1 MKRTPSASN
10 KTAAATPTRTDATGT
25 DPAAPSGRS
34 GASAGS
40 AVPVAGRWLMLAILL
55 SAVFM
60 QLLDTTITMVAIPS
74 VQSDLSATFADVQLV
89 VALYSLA
96 FACVLITG
104 GRLGDIYGRKKL
116 FLIGMVGFTAASAMC
131 GAAPT
136 IGFLVVSRVVQG
148 LFSGLMFPQ
157 VLSIIQVTFS
167 GRERTKALS
176 IYGASVGL
184 ALVLGPVLGGWLIDL
199 NIAGSDWRSIFY
211 VNLPIGVLALLLGAT
226 KLRESAAG
234 DADRLDLLGTVLV
247 SGGLFLLILPL
258 IVGREHSWPTW
269 TIAMMIASPVVLGL
283 FALHQKRLTHSA
295 GRSPLVRTT
304 LFGDRAFSIGLIIVL
319 VFFAG
324 IPSFFFTLFL
334 TLQTGFA
341 YSPVAAGAVTLAFA
355 VMIAVGSAR
364 SGAVA
369 KRLGTLTL
377 ALATAV
383 LTLGMGG
390 VILSLHWVG
399 TDLRGWELMPALV
412 IAGAGAGLFL
422 APCIGI
428 ILAGIKSRDAGSA
441 SGVLSTAQQVG
452 ASVGIALI
460 GIIFASLLGSNAYR
474 SVDAATPAL
483 RSDLVSAGLAR
494 PQADSVTAG
503 LRVCFKDK
511 ASQKD
516 LTATPASCTRL
527 EQATADTPAPAEVK
541 AKVRAAVLGKAMPE
555 ARKGDFSRSF
565 QRALIWQLG
574 VFSLSFLLVLA
585 LPRVKVESTLPGG
598 L

>member
-1 MKRTPSASN
+1 MKRTSPAQNQSAVPPARE
-10 KTAAATPTRTDATGT
+10 AAESAT
-25 DPAAPSGRS
+25 
-34 GASAGS
+34 ASAPLSG
-40 AVPVAGRWLMLAILL
+40 PVAGRWLMLAVLL

-74 VQSDLSATFADVQLV
+74 VQSDLGASFGDVQLV

-116 FLIGMVGFTAASAMC
+116 FLIGMVGFTAASVMC
-131 GAAPT
+131 GAAPD
-136 IGFLVVSRVVQG
+136 INFLVGSRVLQG
-148 LFSGLMFPQ
+148 VFSGLMFPQ
-157 VLSIIQVTFS
+157 VLSIIQVTFT
-167 GRERTKALS
+167 GKERTKALS

-211 VNLPIGVLALLLGAT
+211 VNLPIGLLALALGT
-226 KLRESAAG
+226 VRLRESSAG

-247 SGGLFLLILPL
+247 TTGLFLLILPL
-258 IVGREHSWPTW
+258 IVGREHGWPGW
-269 TIAMMIASPVVLGL
+269 TIAMMAVSPVVLGL
-283 FALHQKRLTHSA
+283 FALHQRRLTHRA
-295 GRSPLVRTT
+295 GASPLVRTT
-304 LFGDRAFSIGLIIVL
+304 LFHDRAFSIGLVVVL

-341 YSPVAAGAVTLAFA
+341 YKPVAAGAVTLAFA
-355 VMIAVGSAR
+355 VMIAAGSAR

-369 KRLGTLTL
+369 KRLGTMTL
-377 ALATAV
+377 AVATAV

-390 VILSLHWVG
+390 VVATVHWAG
-399 TDLRGWELMPALV
+399 TDLRGWQLMPALV
-412 IAGAGAGLFL
+412 VAGAGAGLFL

-452 ASVGIALI
+452 ASVGIAVI
-460 GIIFASLLGSNAYR
+460 GIIFAGLLGSNALH
-474 SVDAATPAL
+474 SVGTTTPAL
-483 RSDLVSAGLAR
+483 HSDLAAAGLTR
-494 PQADSVTAG
+494 PQSDQVTAG
-503 LRVCFKDK
+503 LRTCFKDK
-511 ASQKD
+511 ATQKD
-516 LTATPASCTRL
+516 LTATPASCTALQRS
-527 EQATADTPAPAEVK
+527 TADSPAPAEVK
-541 AKVRAAVLGKAMPE
+541 EKVRAAVLGKALPE
-555 ARKGDFSRSF
+555 SRKADFSRSF
-565 QRALIWQLG
+565 QQALFWQLA
-574 VFSLSFLLVLA
+574 VFSVSFLLVLT

>member
-1 MKRTPSASN
+1 MKRTLRAQAGDLAASGGEA
-10 KTAAATPTRTDATGT
+10 TTTSSTATPAAA
-25 DPAAPSGRS
+25 
-34 GASAGS
+34 
-40 AVPVAGRWLMLAILL
+40 PVAGRWLMLGILL

-74 VQSDLSATFADVQLV
+74 IQEDLDASFADVQLV
-89 VALYSLA
+89 AALYSLA

-104 GRLGDIYGRKKL
+104 GRLGDIFGRKKL
-116 FLIGMVGFTAASAMC
+116 FLIGMVGFTAASVLC

-136 IGFLVVSRVVQG
+136 IDVLVVSRVAQG

-157 VLSIIQVTFS
+157 VLSIIQVTFA

-199 NIAGSDWRSIFY
+199 DIAGSDWRSIFY
-211 VNLPIGVLALLLGAT
+211 VNLPIGVLALALGAVR
-226 KLRESAAG
+226 LRESTAD
-234 DADRLDLLGTVLV
+234 DAPGLDMVGTVLV
-247 SGGLFLLILPL
+247 STGLFVLILPL
-258 IVGREHSWPTW
+258 IVGREQDWPAW
-269 TIAMMIASPVVLGL
+269 TVAMLVAGPVVLAL
-283 FALHQKRLTHSA
+283 FALQQRRLTHGSGGA
-295 GRSPLVRTT
+295 PLIRTT
-304 LFGDRAFSIGLIIVL
+304 LFGDRAFSIGLVMVL

-341 YSPVAAGAVTLAFA
+341 YRPVAAGAVTLAFA

-364 SGAVA
+364 SGAVVR
-369 KRLGTLTL
+369 RLNTLTL
-377 ALATAV
+377 AVATAV

-390 VILSLHWVG
+390 VLLSLHWVG
-399 TDLRGWELMPALV
+399 TDLRGWQLMPALV

-452 ASVGIALI
+452 ASVGIAVI
-460 GIIFASLLGSNAYR
+460 GILFASLLGGNAYR
-474 SVDAATPAL
+474 SVDATLPTL
-483 RSDLVSAGLAR
+483 RSDLAAAGLPHA
-494 PQADSVTAG
+494 QADSVTAG

-516 LTATPASCTRL
+516 LTATPPSCERL
-527 EQATADTPAPAEVK
+527 QQATATSTAPAEVK
-541 AKVRAAVLGKAMPE
+541 AEVRTAVLDKAMPE

-565 QRALIWQLG
+565 QQALFWQLG
-574 VFSLSFLLVLA
+574 VFSLTFLLALA

>member
-1 MKRTPSASN
+1 
-10 KTAAATPTRTDATGT
+10 
-25 DPAAPSGRS
+25 
-34 GASAGS
+34 
-40 AVPVAGRWLMLAILL
+40 MLAILL

-74 VQSDLSATFADVQLV
+74 IQSDLDASFADVQLV

-104 GRLGDIYGRKKL
+104 GRLGDIYGRKRV
-116 FLIGMVGFTAASAMC
+116 FMIGMVGFTAASVMC
-131 GAAPT
+131 GAAST
-136 IGFLVVSRVVQG
+136 TDFLVISRVVQG

-157 VLSIIQVTFS
+157 VLSIIQVTFH

-199 NIAGSDWRSIFY
+199 DIAGSDWRSIFY
-211 VNLPIGVLALLLGAT
+211 VNLPIGLLALALGAVR
-226 KLRESAAG
+226 LRESAAE
-234 DADRLDLLGTVLV
+234 DAARLDLFGTLLV
-247 SGGLFLLILPL
+247 SSGLFLLILPL
-258 IVGREHSWPTW
+258 IVGREHDWPAW
-269 TIAMMIASPVVLGL
+269 TIAMMVASPVVLAL
-283 FALHQKRLTHSA
+283 FALHQKRLTHKS
-295 GRSPLVRTT
+295 GGSPLVRTT
-304 LFGDRAFSIGLIIVL
+304 LFGDRSFSIGLVIVV

-324 IPSFFFTLFL
+324 IPSFFFALFL

-355 VMIAVGSAR
+355 VMIAAGSAR
-364 SGAVA
+364 SGAVV

-377 ALATAV
+377 AVATAV

-390 VILSLHWVG
+390 VVLTLQQVG
-399 TDLRGWELMPALV
+399 SDLRGWQLMPALV
-412 IAGAGAGLFL
+412 VAGAGAGLFL
-422 APCIGI
+422 APCIGVI
-428 ILAGIKSRDAGSA
+428 MAGIKSRDAGSA

-452 ASVGIALI
+452 ASVGIAVV
-460 GIIFASLLGSNAYR
+460 GIVFASQLGSNAYR
-474 SVDAATPAL
+474 SVDATIPAL
-483 RSDLVSAGLAR
+483 RSELTAVGLSQ
-494 PQADSVTAG
+494 PQADSVATG

-516 LTATPASCTRL
+516 LTATPPSCTRL
-527 EQATADTPAPAEVK
+527 EQATGGSAAPAEVK
-541 AKVRAAVLGKAMPE
+541 AKVRAAVLDQALPE
-555 ARKGDFSRSF
+555 ARKRDFSRTF
-565 QRALIWQLG
+565 QQTLVWQLG